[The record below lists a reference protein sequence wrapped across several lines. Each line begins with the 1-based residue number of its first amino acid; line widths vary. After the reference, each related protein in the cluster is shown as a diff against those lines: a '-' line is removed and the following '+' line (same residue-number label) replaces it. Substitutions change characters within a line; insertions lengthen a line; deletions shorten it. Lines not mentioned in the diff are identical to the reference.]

1 MYLEVLCVSDD
12 YRTILRLIDS
22 RLPLPLVYAGCNR
35 VLASRMPAANMY
47 ISILEADGLRFPYYI
62 DDVQQENTLEVY
74 PKEGW
79 TGYVIDTRRR
89 YWLAKD
95 PPPPSESSPIGP
107 MPEDWL
113 GVPVLG
119 RDGEPLGV
127 LAVQTYIPGSR
138 YKESDLEFVEFT
150 ADALSLALQLAY
162 QDREI
167 AIRRI
172 AALVDETVDIDDL
185 YPRIHEI
192 MKNVIPAARKNIIIA
207 RVDELAGVFRPVY
220 WQDDQDDYDAMHWPL
235 NVGFSGYIYKVT
247 GTSYIYED
255 GKTSIPP
262 EVIPIGFPPRYWLG
276 VPLYSRDRIIGVVV
290 IQSYDSSEVITKE
303 DEYALKGICPHIATA
318 ISQTEVFS
326 KLRQS

>member
-1 MYLEVLCVSDD
+1 
-12 YRTILRLIDS
+12 
-22 RLPLPLVYAGCNR
+22 
-35 VLASRMPAANMY
+35 MPAANMY
-47 ISILEADGLRFPYYI
+47 ISILETNGLRFPYYI

-95 PPPPSESSPIGP
+95 APPPKESGPIGP
-107 MPEDWL
+107 LPEDWL
-113 GVPVLG
+113 GVPILG

-127 LAVQTYIPGSR
+127 LTVQTYQPGSG
-138 YKESDLEFVEFT
+138 YTESDLEFIEFT
-150 ADALSLALQLAY
+150 ADALSLALQLAK

-192 MKNVIPAARKNIIIA
+192 MQNVIPAARKNIIIA
-207 RVDELAGVFRPVY
+207 RVDEAAGVFRPVY
-220 WQDDQDDYDAMHWPL
+220 WQDERDDYDVLHWPL
-235 NVGFSGYIYKVT
+235 NVGFSGYIYKIS
-247 GTSYIYED
+247 GTSYIYEN

-262 EVIPIGFPPRYWLG
+262 EVIPIGHPPRYWLG
-276 VPLYSRDRIIGVVV
+276 TPLYGRDRIIGVVV

-303 DEYALKGICPHIATA
+303 DEYALNGICPYIATA

-326 KLRQS
+326 KLRRS